1 MMDEALRKM
10 DIYPGYLEGD
20 ETLGIVLVGETY
32 VLPIYVSKRQAAS
45 ILAGLEG
52 EQPGRPMTHDVF
64 IEVINALGASVK
76 RVVVDAIQNDVFLG
90 KLYLEQGN
98 GSGDIMLDVRPSD
111 GMALAAREGCSVYVA
126 VDVLHRAGQKKETLD
141 I

>member
-1 MMDEALRKM
+1 MNEALKKM

-32 VLPIYVSKRQAAS
+32 VLPIYVSKRQGAS

-76 RVVVDAIQNDVFLG
+76 RVVVDAIQDDVFLG
-90 KLYLEQGN
+90 KLYLEQGQ
-98 GSGDIMLDVRPSD
+98 GGETTLDVRPSD

-126 VDVLHRAGQKKETLD
+126 ADVLRRAGRRKETMG